1 MFSAFMAFG
10 LLSTINAMTIAGP
23 RVYYAMARD
32 GQFLPAAAKVHARWR
47 TPVNSIIAQAVC
59 AMLFVL
65 MPFPALVTYIGFSLN
80 LFATLAVG
88 ALFIF
93 RRRAGWRRLQSV
105 SFGFP
110 LIPCL
115 FLAVSAWMTVEGVF
129 QKPFISL
136 LTFLTIATGG
146 ILHRL
151 WWNDSRRLAGMCE
164 QSEMRVSKNVS

>member
-1 MFSAFMAFG
+1 MAFG

-47 TPVNSIIAQAVC
+47 TPVNSIVAQAVC
-59 AMLFVL
+59 AILFVL

-93 RRRAGWRRLQSV
+93 RGRAGWRRLQTV

-115 FLAVSAWMTVEGVF
+115 FLAVSAWMTVEGVL

-136 LTFLTIATGG
+136 LTLLTIVTGG

-151 WWNDSRRLAGMCE
+151 WWNDSRRLAGMRE
-164 QSEMRVSKNVS
+164 PPEMRVSKNVP